1 MIGKIL
7 ANISS
12 FYWILF
18 FYFLHNQYFILDY
31 CKNDKYASVILY
43 LLFGLL
49 LGWYSLTYM
58 IKKSYEKTK
67 DDLSIEKIY
76 PVYTEYMPIYLAI
89 IVIAFELNNFPDIQS
104 QFTISL
110 IFFLIYI
117 LFHISNIGYL
127 NPIWYFIGYR
137 VYKIENKQS
146 NYIFIAHKNINY
158 KSEIRISDIRK
169 VDEFTFI
176 KKKD

>member
-1 MIGKIL
+1 MNEKLL

-12 FYWILF
+12 FYWILC
-18 FYFLHNQYFILDY
+18 FYFLHNQYFILDSEINGRY
-31 CKNDKYASVILY
+31 ISVIFY
-43 LLFGLL
+43 LFVGLF
-49 LGWYSLTYM
+49 LGWYSLKYM
-58 IKKSYEKTK
+58 VEKSYEKTK

-76 PVYTEYMPIYLAI
+76 PIYTEYMPIYLAI
-89 IVIAFELNNFPDIQS
+89 IVIAFELNNFTDIQS
-104 QFTISL
+104 QFTIPL

-117 LFHISNIGYL
+117 LFHISHIGYL
-127 NPIWYFIGYR
+127 NPVWYFLGYR
-137 VYKIENKQS
+137 VYKVENEKA

-158 KSEIRISDIRK
+158 KSNVEIDDIRK